1 MWAADPEQVAAV
13 MKKPYISIQKWTVK
27 ACKLSSRVQF
37 DAVLNHWWLNAD
49 KQRKHLLMHIE
60 SETLES
66 HLWEYF
72 LQCLAWIW
80 ASVCNTQPLLAGA
93 VLPVL
98 LFDCLPLCYILT
110 SSSFLQLTSLEL
122 QYVSPKLLMCRD
134 LELAVPGTY
143 DPNQPIIRIQS
154 IAPSLQVITSKQRPR
169 KLTIMGK
176 IRRKLRRPCGSEPIR
191 LGKQMK
197 EYQ

>member
-1 MWAADPEQVAAV
+1 MWFKSLMIECRQAEKAFIDAHRRWNAQESFIR
-13 MKKPYISIQKWTVK
+13 KPFFLGYEPVSV
-27 ACKLSSRVQF
+27 
-37 DAVLNHWWLNAD
+37 
-49 KQRKHLLMHIE
+49 
-60 SETLES
+60 TLRHYWQE
-66 HLWEYF
+66 LFCQWC
-72 LQCLAWIW
+72 CLIV
-80 ASVCNTQPLLAGA
+80 S
-93 VLPVL
+93 
-98 LFDCLPLCYILT
+98 PLCYILT

-176 IRRKLRRPCGSEPIR
+176 IRRKLHRPCGSEPIR
-191 LGKQMK
+191 LRKQMK